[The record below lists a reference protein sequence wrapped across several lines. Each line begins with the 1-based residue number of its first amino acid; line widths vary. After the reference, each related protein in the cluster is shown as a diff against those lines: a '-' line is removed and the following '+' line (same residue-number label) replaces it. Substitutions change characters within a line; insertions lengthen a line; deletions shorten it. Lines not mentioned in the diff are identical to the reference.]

1 MTTKIRNVIPARY
14 LATDETGTDVWVTN
28 INACTEQEL
37 LSEGFDTFDMKEDP
51 SDEGFWINQMINI
64 SKESELLTEVVQFAL
79 KYQREDPRLTP
90 AMAMKFAINEWLK

>member
-1 MTTKIRNVIPARY
+1 MKLEKIPARY
-14 LATDETGTDVWVTN
+14 LVTDETGADVWVTN

-37 LSEGFDTFDMKEDP
+37 LREGIDTFDESEDI
-51 SDEGFWINQMINI
+51 SDEMLWICEMINL

-90 AMAMKFAINEWLK
+90 AMAMRLGYSEWIK

>member
-1 MTTKIRNVIPARY
+1 MKNELIPARY
-14 LATDETGTDVWVTN
+14 LLTDETGTDIWVTN

-37 LSEGFDTFDMKEDP
+37 LREGIDTFDMQEDP
-51 SDEGFWINQMINI
+51 SDEMLWICEMINQ

-90 AMAMKFAINEWLK
+90 AMALRHGYNEWVK